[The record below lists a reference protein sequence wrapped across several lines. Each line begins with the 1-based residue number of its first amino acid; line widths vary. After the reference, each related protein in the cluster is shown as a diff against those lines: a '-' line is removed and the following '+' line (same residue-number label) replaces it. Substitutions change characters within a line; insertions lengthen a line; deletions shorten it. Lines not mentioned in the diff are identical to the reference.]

1 MEFNVKV
8 FSKRKFYLLSQLEM
22 VSIMKEEER
31 RNSNYSSKREIITF
45 IIDHISENYEDGYH
59 PPRDI
64 LIDFIRDVV
73 QDKIRDFKIKNVYK
87 LYFKEFTIETIFV
100 SDRKL
105 KFIDKEDLQNY
116 KMSRVSL
123 PIKRRAISNLK

>member
-8 FSKRKFYLLSQLEM
+8 FSEKKFYLLSQLEM
-22 VSIMKEEER
+22 LSIMKEEER

-45 IIDHISENYEDGYH
+45 VIDHISEHYEDGYH

-87 LYFKEFTIETIFV
+87 LYCKEFTLETIFV

-123 PIKRRAISNLK
+123 PIKRKTMSNLK